1 MPGCDYLSSKLLSFE
16 SLYTT
21 TSNRLFKRVHPTGAP
36 FFYSTI
42 PTMSLKIS
50 TNLISTFIGMYCCR
64 SLLFTLLI
72 VLSLPPSANAWLSF
86 DQQVD
91 NLIDNGSFILT
102 RNNHI
107 VAERNPEKLFIPAS
121 ILKIVTSLASLSILG
136 PEYRFQTELYL
147 TKNNDLYIK
156 GSGDPFLTSEEVRL
170 ILTALKEKGVTTI
183 NNILLDDTAF
193 QLDSRSN
200 GSRHSL
206 NPYDASNSALAVNF
220 NTIHIIQ
227 GQDGSIH
234 SAEPQT
240 PTLPIMQK
248 LGADLSPGSHRIN
261 ITRDKENIRI
271 HSGELFRAI
280 QYELN
285 IAGNGSIA
293 VQTAPANTS
302 PFYTHVSSKNIQ
314 EIIPSLLLYSNNF
327 IANQLFL
334 ACGMNKFGS
343 PATWDKGRSAVK
355 TFLKTLQISDSE
367 FHIAEGAGL
376 SPKNRITSQA
386 MIVLLNAFKPYSR
399 MMAKSHGNLVK
410 SGTLTGVYSYAGYLL
425 EEDKKHSFVIMLNQ
439 KRNTRSQLLELL
451 QKPPTKNR

>member
-1 MPGCDYLSSKLLSFE
+1 M
-16 SLYTT
+16 
-21 TSNRLFKRVHPTGAP
+21 H
-36 FFYSTI
+36 
-42 PTMSLKIS
+42 
-50 TNLISTFIGMYCCR
+50 CCK
-64 SLLFTLLI
+64 SLLLALLI
-72 VLSLPPSANAWLSF
+72 VLSLNYPANAGLSF

-91 NLIDNGSFILT
+91 ILIDNGSFILT

-107 VAERNPEKLFIPAS
+107 IAERNPEKLFVPAS
-121 ILKIVTSLASLSILG
+121 ILKIATSLAALSILG
-136 PEYRFQTELYL
+136 PEYRFQTEFYL
-147 TKNNDLYIK
+147 TKNNDLYVK
-156 GSGDPFLTSEEVRL
+156 GLGDPFLTSEEVRL
-170 ILTALKEKGVTTI
+170 ILTTLKKKGVTTI
-183 NNILLDDTAF
+183 NNIFLDDTVF

-200 GSRHSL
+200 GSHQSL

-220 NTIHIIQ
+220 NTIHIIR
-227 GQDGSIH
+227 GQNGSIH

-248 LGADLSPGSHRIN
+248 MGADLSPGSHRIN

-285 IAGNGSIA
+285 ISGNGSIS
-293 VQTAPANTS
+293 VQTIPGNIS
-302 PFYTHVSSKNIQ
+302 PFYTHVSSRNIQ

-334 ACGMNKFGS
+334 ACGMKKYRS
-343 PATWDKGRSAVK
+343 PTTWDKGRSALK
-355 TFLKTLQISDSE
+355 AFLNTLGISDSE
-367 FHIAEGAGL
+367 FDIAEGSGL
-376 SPKNRITSQA
+376 SPENRITSRA
-386 MIVLLNAFKPYSR
+386 MIVLLDAFKPYSH

-425 EEDKKHSFVIMLNQ
+425 EENKKHSFVIILNQ

-451 QKPPTKNR
+451 QKLPQ